1 VTSESNP
8 LQIARPHLPSR
19 GMITGAAQVG
29 ARQQMVSGTPKFA
42 RRFPGCLFKSA
53 QMPGR
58 LECNDTDDL
67 CVEPRPGSPYK
78 RSGSLVR
85 PRHSTAMY
93 TVGLVAPS
101 AREAAE
107 ARLSE
112 RNRSIGMTVRKSGRK
127 NARGRKGRRN
137 KPSPHGDFP
146 NAKSGSPDVI
156 LNLIN
161 SSLLE
166 GRKECE

>member
-1 VTSESNP
+1 MYP
-8 LQIARPHLPSR
+8 RKKGALRR
-19 GMITGAAQVG
+19 G
-29 ARQQMVSGTPKFA
+29 
-42 RRFPGCLFKSA
+42 
-53 QMPGR
+53 
-58 LECNDTDDL
+58 
-67 CVEPRPGSPYK
+67 PYK

-156 LNLIN
+156 LKTIHIRREQRFELHPGSQNGVLN
-161 SSLLE
+161 RH
-166 GRKECE
+166 G